1 MKTEDGDQVNIPIEP
16 GSLGTSCLGVRFFT
30 DSTINPVIDHFLVFL
45 VL

>member
-1 MKTEDGDQVNIPIEP
+1 MKTEDGDQVNIPIEL
-16 GSLGTSCLGVRFFT
+16 GSLTSCLGVRFFT

>member
-1 MKTEDGDQVNIPIEP
+1 MKTEDGDQVNIPIEL
-16 GSLGTSCLGVRFFT
+16 GSLTCRLGVRFFA